1 MSPANAVAAKASM
14 SDLSLGI
21 DLRAS
26 YFELFGVEVG
36 YDVSANAIQGRYL
49 DLQRVVHPDR
59 FAGMGERGQRM
70 AVQYAAFVNE
80 AYDTLRSPLKR
91 ALYLLELSGYP
102 VDIET
107 NTVMDAGFLM
117 EQMSLR
123 EDLGDVRDS
132 SDPEEAIAE
141 VVERAEGLMSSLQEG
156 FVAAWQQETESG
168 YKDAADFARKMH
180 FVEKLITEAEELEE
194 QLLDD

>member
-1 MSPANAVAAKASM
+1 M
-14 SDLSLGI
+14 SDHASLQGLLEGV

-26 YFELFGVEVG
+26 YFELFGIEAG
-36 YDVSANAIQGRYL
+36 YDVDLNAIQGRYL

-70 AVQYAAFVNE
+70 AVQCAAFVNE

-91 ALYLLELSGYP
+91 ALYLLEYSGHP

-123 EDLGDVRDS
+123 EDLGDVRES
-132 SDPEEAIAE
+132 SDSEAAVAE
-141 VVERAEGLMSSLQEG
+141 VVERAEALMSNMQQG
-156 FVAAWQQETESG
+156 FVSAWQEQTEGG
-168 YKDAADFARKMH
+168 YKKAADFARKMH
-180 FVEKLITEAEELEE
+180 FVEKLISEAEQLEE
-194 QLLDD
+194 ELLDD

>member
-1 MSPANAVAAKASM
+1 M
-14 SDLSLGI
+14 SDSSFVEQSPGI

-26 YFELFGVEVG
+26 YFELFGVEAG
-36 YDVSANAIQGRYL
+36 YAIDTSAIQGRYL
-49 DLQRVVHPDR
+49 DLQRIVHPDR
-59 FAGMGERGQRM
+59 FAGMGERGQRL

-91 ALYLLELSGYP
+91 ALYLLEYSGHP

-132 SDPEEAIAE
+132 SDPEGALDE
-141 VVERAEGLMSSLQEG
+141 VVERAETLMTSLKNG
-156 FVAAWQQETESG
+156 FVTAWQQQTESG
-168 YKDAADFARKMH
+168 YKTAADFARKMH
-180 FVEKLITEAEELEE
+180 FVEKLIAEAEELEE
-194 QLLDD
+194 QLFDD